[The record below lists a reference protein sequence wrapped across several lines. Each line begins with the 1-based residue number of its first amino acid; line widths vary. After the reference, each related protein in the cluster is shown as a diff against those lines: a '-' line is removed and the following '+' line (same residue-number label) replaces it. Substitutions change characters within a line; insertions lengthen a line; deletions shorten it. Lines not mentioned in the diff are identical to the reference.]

1 MSCDLPKLSKVYQ
14 NHHINSTR
22 WEKFSPRK
30 DDIFIVGSFRAGT
43 TWIQNVV
50 RHLVLRD
57 SNEMLPLGLYSPTLE
72 LRLQSIEHVIDAL
85 EGQKHRR
92 CVKTHLPVNGIPYFG
107 EAKYIVVG
115 RDPRESFMSLW
126 DYYRDLTDDFLI
138 LINEKLD
145 GPVEN
150 PLLPCP
156 LEIGSF
162 WYQWIT
168 KGAFEWERE
177 GYPFGSTI
185 DHIQGWWNFRNL
197 PNLLFVHYRDMLDS
211 PDGEISRIAEFLE
224 ERVTN
229 SQVESIVE
237 QTSFASMKEEAE
249 SLQIPLSG
257 ALKAGATGFINK
269 GVPERWNRALAPE
282 DLSLYKDTVSR
293 IMSPACLEWIENG
306 SNKS

>member
-14 NHHINSTR
+14 NHHIDSTR
-22 WEKFSPRK
+22 SEKFSPRK
-30 DDIFIVGSFRAGT
+30 DDIFIVGSFRTGT

-138 LINEKLD
+138 LINE
-145 GPVEN
+145 
-150 PLLPCP
+150 
-156 LEIGSF
+156 
-162 WYQWIT
+162 
-168 KGAFEWERE
+168 
-177 GYPFGSTI
+177 
-185 DHIQGWWNFRNL
+185 
-197 PNLLFVHYRDMLDS
+197 
-211 PDGEISRIAEFLE
+211 
-224 ERVTN
+224 
-229 SQVESIVE
+229 
-237 QTSFASMKEEAE
+237 
-249 SLQIPLSG
+249 
-257 ALKAGATGFINK
+257 
-269 GVPERWNRALAPE
+269 
-282 DLSLYKDTVSR
+282 
-293 IMSPACLEWIENG
+293 
-306 SNKS
+306 